1 MMASIE
7 KDDGS
12 QNSVQSE
19 QSELA
24 GDFDQFEVISDQE
37 IDFQAVY
44 NPFEVN
50 FPNYDL
56 KEDIKR
62 VDDLPLVPADV
73 NLFTEIVHSNQ
84 SIVHSPQKKDHENGY
99 SEDSNDFD
107 DGNSEKSKLDHI
119 DPGWC
124 SSDI

>member
-1 MMASIE
+1 MKKLLTLLAFVFAFGMMASIE

-62 VDDLPLVPADV
+62 VDDLPFAPADV
-73 NLFTEIVHSNQ
+73 NLFTDKPNETD
-84 SIVHSPQKKDHENGY
+84 KRKR
-99 SEDSNDFD
+99 
-107 DGNSEKSKLDHI
+107 LHI